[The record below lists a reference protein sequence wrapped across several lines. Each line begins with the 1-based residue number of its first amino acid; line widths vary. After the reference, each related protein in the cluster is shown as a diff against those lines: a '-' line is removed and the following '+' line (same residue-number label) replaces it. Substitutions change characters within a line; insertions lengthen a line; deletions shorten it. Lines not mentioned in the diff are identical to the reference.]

1 MGDSSTH
8 VWPLSEGELLPA
20 LRLITTLA
28 HADMG
33 VLMLLDHSKHLL
45 MPVIGYGLTESQRDR
60 FGPQGDGDGPFA
72 KALAEHRLVRVRNV
86 WKDRDAWATR
96 ARELGFRNAEILPF
110 FRSTGEALGVFAILY
125 RTRAGSRR
133 QAARLAS
140 ECASLLATALSHADD
155 QVRAEHAR
163 AQIARAAQAKVQF
176 VARMS
181 HELRT
186 PLQSIAGYVNLLQT
200 GKSKTLS
207 DDQSRMLDRIAVS
220 ERILVHLID
229 DLISFSRLEAGD
241 ITYRFRPVSAA
252 SAIQMT
258 EGVLMPLAQ
267 EQHVALQLDPGAA
280 DCVVHA
286 DEEKLQQV
294 LVNLVA
300 NAIKYS
306 PSGATVTLRCRD
318 DAECVAFDVVDDGPG
333 IPPEKL
339 GDIFEPYVR
348 LDPASSPGTAGWG
361 LGLAISRELAAG
373 MHGSL
378 TVQSALGRGSAFT
391 LRLPREENG
400 ASHATTTDATTSRGA
415 ATDGA
420 SPRSASLDG
429 TRPRLAPTD
438 GARARRA
445 PATQ

>member
-1 MGDSSTH
+1 VAVSSSQS
-8 VWPLSEGELLPA
+8 WPLQEHELLPA
-20 LRLITTLA
+20 LRVITTLA
-28 HADMG
+28 RADMG
-33 VLMLLDHSKHLL
+33 VLMLLDRSRQLL
-45 MPVIGYGLTESQRDR
+45 MPVVAYGLTDSQCER
-60 FGPQGDGDGPFA
+60 FGSHHFGDGAVGI
-72 KALAEHRLVRVRNV
+72 ALAEHRLVRVRNV
-86 WKDRDAWATR
+86 WKDRDAWAER
-96 ARELGFRNAEILPF
+96 ARELGFRHAEILPF
-110 FRSTGEALGVFAILY
+110 FRTSGEALGVFAILY
-125 RTRAGSRR
+125 RTRAGSPRR
-133 QAARLAS
+133 AAQLAG
-140 ECASLLATALSHADD
+140 ECAKVFAMALSHADD
-155 QVRAEHAR
+155 YVRAEDAR
-163 AQIARAAQAKVQF
+163 AQIAKAAQAKVQF

-200 GKSKTLS
+200 GKATTLS
-207 DDQSRMLDRIAVS
+207 EEQTRMLDRIAVS

-258 EGVLMPLAQ
+258 EGVVSPLAL
-267 EQHVALQLDPGAA
+267 EQHIDLLLDPAA
-280 DCVVHA
+280 PDVVVHA

-306 PSGATVTLRCRD
+306 PPGATVTLRCRD
-318 DAECVAFDVVDDGPG
+318 DAESVLFDVVDDGPG
-333 IPPEKL
+333 IPAEKL

-378 TVQSALGRGSAFT
+378 TVQSAPGCGSAFT

-400 ASHATTTDATTSRGA
+400 ASHGS

-420 SPRSASLDG
+420 MPRSVALSA
-429 TRPRLAPTD
+429 TRPRGAVMDGVMPRGTPT
-438 GARARRA
+438 R
-445 PATQ
+445 Q

>member
-1 MGDSSTH
+1 MGVSSTH

-20 LRLITTLA
+20 LRVITTLA
-28 HADMG
+28 NADMG
-33 VLMLLDHSKHLL
+33 VLMLLDPTQHLL
-45 MPVIGYGLTESQRDR
+45 MPVIGYGLTDSQREQ
-60 FGPQGDGDGPFA
+60 FGSHADAEGPFA
-72 KALAEHRLVRVRNV
+72 TAFAEHRLVRVRNV
-86 WKDRDAWATR
+86 WKSRDAWAAR

-133 QAARLAS
+133 NAARLAS
-140 ECASLLATALSHADD
+140 ECATLFATAFAHADSH
-155 QVRAEHAR
+155 VRAENAR
-163 AQIARAAQAKVQF
+163 AQIAKTAHAKVQF

-200 GKSKTLS
+200 GKGTSLS
-207 DDQSRMLDRIAVS
+207 DDQARMLDRIAVS

-252 SAIQMT
+252 SVIQMT
-258 EGVLMPLAQ
+258 EGVLLPLAQ
-267 EQHVALQLDPGAA
+267 EQHVALQLDPGTS
-280 DCVVHA
+280 DVVVHA

-378 TVQSALGRGSAFT
+378 TVESSVGRGSAFT
-391 LRLPREENG
+391 LRLPREGIG
-400 ASHATTTDATTSRGA
+400 ASHGAMTDGTKSRA

-420 SPRSASLDG
+420 MSLGPTMDG
-429 TRPRLAPTD
+429 ARPRLPSTD
-438 GARARRA
+438 GSRAQRASAR
-445 PATQ
+445 Q

>member
-1 MGDSSTH
+1 
-8 VWPLSEGELLPA
+8 
-20 LRLITTLA
+20 
-28 HADMG
+28 
-33 VLMLLDHSKHLL
+33 
-45 MPVIGYGLTESQRDR
+45 
-60 FGPQGDGDGPFA
+60 
-72 KALAEHRLVRVRNV
+72 
-86 WKDRDAWATR
+86 
-96 ARELGFRNAEILPF
+96 
-110 FRSTGEALGVFAILY
+110 
-125 RTRAGSRR
+125 
-133 QAARLAS
+133 
-140 ECASLLATALSHADD
+140 
-155 QVRAEHAR
+155 
-163 AQIARAAQAKVQF
+163 
-176 VARMS
+176 
-181 HELRT
+181 
-186 PLQSIAGYVNLLQT
+186 
-200 GKSKTLS
+200 
-207 DDQSRMLDRIAVS
+207 
-220 ERILVHLID
+220 VHLID

-318 DAECVAFDVVDDGPG
+318 DADCVAFDVVDDGPG

-400 ASHATTTDATTSRGA
+400 ASHVTTTDATTSRGA

-420 SPRSASLDG
+420 FPRSASLDG
-429 TRPRLAPTD
+429 TRPRIAPND
-438 GARARRA
+438 GARTRRA
-445 PATQ
+445 PAPQ

>member
-1 MGDSSTH
+1 VGHSSTH
-8 VWPLSEGELLPA
+8 SWPLSEGELLPA
-20 LRLITTLA
+20 LRVITTLA
-28 HADMG
+28 KADMG
-33 VLMLLDHSKHLL
+33 VLMLLDHTQHLL
-45 MPVIGYGLTESQRDR
+45 MPVIGYGLTDSQREQ
-60 FGPQGDGDGPFA
+60 FGSHHDGEGPFGV
-72 KALAEHRLVRVRNV
+72 ALAEHRLVRVRNV
-86 WKDRDAWATR
+86 WKDRDAWAER
-96 ARELGFRNAEILPF
+96 ARELGFKHAEILPF
-110 FRSTGEALGVFAILY
+110 FRATGEALGVFAILY
-125 RTRAGSRR
+125 RTRAGSPR

-140 ECASLLATALSHADD
+140 ECANLFATAFAHADEH
-155 QVRAEHAR
+155 VRAEHAR
-163 AQIARAAQAKVQF
+163 AQITKTAQAKVQF

-200 GKSKTLS
+200 GKATSLS
-207 DDQSRMLDRIAVS
+207 EDQSRMLDRIAVS

-252 SAIQMT
+252 TAIQMT
-258 EGVLMPLAQ
+258 EGVVSPLAL
-267 EQHVALQLDPGAA
+267 EQHIDLLLDAA
-280 DCVVHA
+280 APDVVVRA

-306 PSGATVTLRCRD
+306 PPGATVTLRCRD
-318 DAECVAFDVVDDGPG
+318 EADSVLFDVVDDGPG

-339 GDIFEPYVR
+339 GDIFDPYVR

-400 ASHATTTDATTSRGA
+400 ASHTSATDGAMPRVAATDGAMPRVAATDGVMQRGA

-420 SPRSASLDG
+420 MARSIS
-429 TRPRLAPTD
+429 
-438 GARARRA
+438 AR
-445 PATQ
+445 Q

>member
-20 LRLITTLA
+20 LRVITSLA
-28 HADMG
+28 NADMG
-33 VLMLLDHSKHLL
+33 VLMLLDHTQHLL
-45 MPVIGYGLTESQRDR
+45 MPVIAYGLTDSQREQ
-60 FGPQGDGDGPFA
+60 FGAHQDAEEPFSVA
-72 KALAEHRLVRVRNV
+72 IAEHRLVRVRNV
-86 WKDRDAWATR
+86 WKSRDAWAAR

-110 FRSTGEALGVFAILY
+110 FRPTGEALGVFAILY
-125 RTRAGSRR
+125 RTRPGSRR
-133 QAARLAS
+133 NAARLAS
-140 ECASLLATALSHADD
+140 ECATLLATALAHADEH
-155 QVRAEHAR
+155 VRAEHAR

-200 GKSKTLS
+200 GKSTTLS
-207 DDQSRMLDRIAVS
+207 EDQARMLDRIAAS

-241 ITYRFRPVSAA
+241 ITYRFKPVSAA

-258 EGVLMPLAQ
+258 EGVLLPLAQ
-267 EQHVALQLDPGAA
+267 EQHVALQLDPGAS
-280 DCVVHA
+280 DVVVHA

-391 LRLPREENG
+391 LRLPREENFAAQG
-400 ASHATTTDATTSRGA
+400 SMTQGTSSRT

-420 SPRSASLDG
+420 MPRGASLDG
-429 TRPRLAPTD
+429 ARPRLSPTD
-438 GARARRA
+438 GTRARRA
-445 PATQ
+445 SARP

>member
-1 MGDSSTH
+1 VADSSTQ
-8 VWPLSEGELLPA
+8 VWPLQEHELVPA
-20 LRLITTLA
+20 LRVITSLA
-28 HADMG
+28 RADMG
-33 VLMLLDHSKHLL
+33 VLMLLDATAHLL
-45 MPVIGYGLTESQRDR
+45 MPVVAYGLTHSQCEQ
-60 FGPQGDGDGPFA
+60 FGPYSDGDGPFA
-72 KALAEHRLVRVRNV
+72 IALAEHRLVRVRNV
-86 WKDRDAWATR
+86 WKDRASWADR
-96 ARELGFRNAEILPF
+96 ARELGFKHAEILPF
-110 FRSTGEALGVFAILY
+110 FRSNGEALGVFAILY
-125 RTRAGSRR
+125 RTKAGSRR
-133 QAARLAS
+133 NAARLAS
-140 ECASLLATALSHADD
+140 ECATLFATALAHADSH
-155 QVRAEHAR
+155 VRAEHAR
-163 AQIARAAQAKVQF
+163 AQIAKAAHAKVQF

-200 GKSKTLS
+200 GKGTSLS
-207 DDQSRMLDRIAVS
+207 DDQARMLDRIAVS

-252 SAIQMT
+252 SVIQMT
-258 EGVLMPLAQ
+258 EGVLLPLAQ
-267 EQHVALQLDPGAA
+267 EQHVALQLDPGTS
-280 DCVVHA
+280 DVVVHA

-378 TVQSALGRGSAFT
+378 TVESAVGRGSAFT
-391 LRLPREENG
+391 LRLPREGNG
-400 ASHATTTDATTSRGA
+400 ASHVAMTDGTTSRT
-415 ATDGA
+415 ATDG
-420 SPRSASLDG
+420 SMSRGPTMDG
-429 TRPRLAPTD
+429 ARPRLPSTD
-438 GARARRA
+438 GSKPRRA
-445 PATQ
+445 SARQ